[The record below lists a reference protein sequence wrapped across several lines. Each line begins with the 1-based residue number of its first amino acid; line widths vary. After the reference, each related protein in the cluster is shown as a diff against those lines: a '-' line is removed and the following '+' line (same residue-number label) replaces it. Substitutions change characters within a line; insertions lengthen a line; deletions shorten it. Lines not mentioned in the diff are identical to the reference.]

1 MNKEKAPQP
10 LAAPVINVVLPNNLY
25 GQYPPAGGGPPPIGI
40 PAAPPPQAT
49 GLIPATHE
57 PGYKLNMESFCMMFN
72 LSDSIQ
78 QRLKDNAYTGT
89 HAFAH
94 METAELREMGFKAG
108 EIADL
113 KEAVKEWA
121 VARA

>member
-25 GQYPPAGGGPPPIGI
+25 GQYLPAGGPP
-40 PAAPPPQAT
+40 APPAPQAT
-49 GLIPATHE
+49 GLIPVTHE
-57 PGYKLNMESFCMMFN
+57 PGSKLDIETFCVIFN

-78 QRLKDNAYTGT
+78 QRLKENAYTGT

-94 METAELREMGFKAG
+94 METTELREMGFKAG

-121 VARA
+121 VPRA